1 MVNYRRVICEVVV
14 LLAVVSINIAAPVP
28 DCPHAYI
35 DQRQNGTE
43 NYRLSI
49 DGVVIAV
56 APAETLLDA
65 ASDLSELFS
74 ETDLDVF
81 LKPPP
86 PHAPSKPE
94 ESKPEESKPE
104 ESNLKPES
112 ENPNDKPISDVSL
125 ESNLPAQKKDA
136 SVKKQE
142 KAQRLKNRLA
152 NVLIPLLRRTRHH

>member
-1 MVNYRRVICEVVV
+1 MVNYKRVICEVVV
-14 LLAVVSINIAAPVP
+14 LLAAVSITIAAPAP
-28 DCPHAYI
+28 DCPHPYI

-56 APAETLLDA
+56 APADTLLDA

-81 LKPPP
+81 LKPPSP
-86 PHAPSKPE
+86 PAS
-94 ESKPEESKPE
+94 SKPE
-104 ESNLKPES
+104 ESNPGASNLKPEP
-112 ENPNDKPISDVSL
+112 ENSNDKPLSDVSL
-125 ESNLPAQKKDA
+125 DSNLPPQKKDA

-142 KAQRLKNRLA
+142 KAQR
-152 NVLIPLLRRTRHH
+152 